1 MPTRAGP
8 AYGAAAMWRR
18 LKWVLLGG
26 VAFFLAIQLVP
37 YGRSH
42 DNPPTTAE
50 PSWAS
55 TQVRALTKDACF
67 DCHSNE
73 TTWPWYSN
81 VAPVS
86 WMVQHD
92 VDSGRS
98 TLNFSAWNKPQ
109 EAEAD
114 EIAEVVKS
122 GEMPPWYYRIA
133 HPKSRLSS
141 AEKAILAAGLAQT
154 VRNSPPGP

>member
-1 MPTRAGP
+1 MV
-8 AYGAAAMWRR
+8 RR
-18 LKWVLLGG
+18 VAKWVLIATPVVL
-26 VAFFLAIQLVP
+26 VVIQFVP

-42 DNPPTTAE
+42 DNPATTAE
-50 PSWAS
+50 PRWSSPRVLQLA
-55 TQVRALTKDACF
+55 KDACF

-86 WMVQHD
+86 WGVQHD
-92 VDSGRS
+92 VDSGRA
-98 TLNFSAWNKPQ
+98 TLNFSEWNRPQ
-109 EAEAD
+109 EAELD
-114 EIAEVVKS
+114 ELVEVVKS

-133 HPKSRLSS
+133 HPNSRLSD
-141 AEKAILAAGLAQT
+141 AEKAALAAGLAQT

>member
-1 MPTRAGP
+1 
-8 AYGAAAMWRR
+8 MWRWIR
-18 LKWVLLGG
+18 WGLIGAIAL
-26 VAFFLAIQLVP
+26 FLAIQLVP

-50 PSWAS
+50 PKWAS
-55 TQVRALTKDACF
+55 TRVRALTKNACF

-98 TLNFSAWNKPQ
+98 TLNFSEGNQPQ
-109 EAEAD
+109 EAD
-114 EIAEVVKS
+114 PDDIVEVVKS

-141 AEKAILAAGLAQT
+141 AEKATLAAGLAQT

>member
-1 MPTRAGP
+1 M
-8 AYGAAAMWRR
+8 RR
-18 LKWVLLGG
+18 WLKWIVLGG
-26 VAFFLAIQLVP
+26 LALFLAIQLVP

-42 DNPPTTAE
+42 DDPRTIAE
-50 PSWAS
+50 PKWSSAH
-55 TQVRALTKDACF
+55 VRQLTKDACF

-92 VDSGRS
+92 VDSGRA
-98 TLNFSAWNKPQ
+98 TLNFSEWNTPQ
-109 EAEAD
+109 EAD
-114 EIAEVVKS
+114 PGDIAEVVEG

-133 HPKSRLSS
+133 
-141 AEKAILAAGLAQT
+141 
-154 VRNSPPGP
+154 